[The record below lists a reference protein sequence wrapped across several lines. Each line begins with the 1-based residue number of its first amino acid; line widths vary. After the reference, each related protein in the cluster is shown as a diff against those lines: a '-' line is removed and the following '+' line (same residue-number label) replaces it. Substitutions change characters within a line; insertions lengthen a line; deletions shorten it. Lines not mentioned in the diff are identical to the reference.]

1 MEEGNGECEGNS
13 DRGSR
18 AGKGGCGV
26 GLVLVKMVGVRKA
39 SGSCKSSNG
48 DPKGLFIV
56 ENQFV
61 VGSEVS
67 GPVCGREGT
76 ELVAC
81 VCDGGGIL
89 LNARDNVGVNRWE

>member
-26 GLVLVKMVGVRKA
+26 GLVLVKLVGVRKA
-39 SGSCKSSNG
+39 GGSCKSSNG
-48 DPKGLFIV
+48 DPEGLLLV
-56 ENQFV
+56 ENQLV

-67 GPVCGREGT
+67 GSVRRREGT
-76 ELVAC
+76 KLVAC
-81 VCDGGGIL
+81 VGDGGDIL
-89 LNARDNVGVNRWE
+89 LNARDNVGVNR

>member
-1 MEEGNGECEGNS
+1 MKCYGECDGNGDGG
-13 DRGSR
+13 RR
-18 AGKGGCGV
+18 AGKGGGGI
-26 GLVLVKMVGVRKA
+26 GLVLVKVVGVWKA
-39 SGSCKSSNG
+39 SGSCKSTNG
-48 DPKGLFIV
+48 ESKGLFLV

-67 GPVCGREGT
+67 GSVCGREGT

-89 LNARDNVGVNRWE
+89 LNARDNVGVNR